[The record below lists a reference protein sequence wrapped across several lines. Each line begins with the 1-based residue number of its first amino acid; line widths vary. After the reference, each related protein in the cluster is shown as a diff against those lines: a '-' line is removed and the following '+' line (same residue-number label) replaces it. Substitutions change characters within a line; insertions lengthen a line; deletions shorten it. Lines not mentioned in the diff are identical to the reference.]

1 MSDKT
6 GFFKTLMDF
15 SFSSL
20 IAPKVVKF
28 LYVVA
33 IIACA
38 FASLSVVIGGFAGSV
53 ASGFLLLIFS
63 PVFFVLMVI
72 MARIYLEIIIV
83 IFRIAE
89 DLRKIANASDT
100 KK

>member
-15 SFSSL
+15 SFSAL

-28 LYVVA
+28 LYVVC

-38 FASLSVVIGGFAGSV
+38 FASLSVVITGFATSI

-89 DLRKIANASDT
+89 DIQQIAKASEA